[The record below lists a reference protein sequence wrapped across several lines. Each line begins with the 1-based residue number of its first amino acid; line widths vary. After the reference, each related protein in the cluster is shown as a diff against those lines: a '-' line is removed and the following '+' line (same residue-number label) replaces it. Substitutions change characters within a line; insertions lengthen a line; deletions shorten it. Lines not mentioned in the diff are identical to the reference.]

1 MLQDMFGDDAV
12 PKMFKGDKFIVTVDG
27 KRANIDLT
35 ALVKFKIPLLLLC
48 YLTLFLIKGGGLP

>member
-35 ALVKFKIPLLLLC
+35 ALVMFIELPFSYKNLNF
-48 YLTLFLIKGGGLP
+48 FIKGGGMS

>member
-35 ALVKFKIPLLLLC
+35 ALVTFRI
-48 YLTLFLIKGGGLP
+48 TVFL